1 MKITRRLRISGRVQG
16 VFFREAM
23 RQRAD
28 QLQVTGWVRN
38 RSDGTVE
45 AVVQGGALEVE
56 TLIDWARRGPDAAK
70 VDKVDKVE
78 IEIAEDEVHYAIF
91 DKKPSA

>member
-1 MKITRRLRISGRVQG
+1 MTITRRLRISGRVQG

-23 RQRAD
+23 RQRAN
-28 QLQVTGWVRN
+28 QLMVTGWVRN

-45 AVVQGGALEVE
+45 AVVQGAAFEVE

-70 VDKVDKVE
+70 VEKVE
-78 IEIAEDEVHYAIF
+78 VESVEDEVYYATF
-91 DKKPSA
+91 DKKSSV